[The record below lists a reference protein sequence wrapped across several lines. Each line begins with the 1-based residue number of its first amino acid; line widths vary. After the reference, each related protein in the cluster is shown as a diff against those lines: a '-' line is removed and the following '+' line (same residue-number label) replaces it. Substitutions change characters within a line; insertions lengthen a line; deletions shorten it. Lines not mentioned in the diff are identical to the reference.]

1 VGAITR
7 AVLEGINYFYNPR
20 RIIVIA
26 PREETRILNA
36 LISTYSFKAMGEGG
50 WEINNVTTIAEEDF
64 FLPNFGL
71 TLDDLVAQYDRNRI
85 GDQREPGWWI
95 QQLIKL
101 GAGTQI
107 PGISSVY
114 IVWDGD
120 LIPTRRWKLCEHD
133 ENGMIKYY
141 IAILQGES
149 RSEFNTTQYAQ
160 CMKALTGMVPLE
172 PVEGGTFVAHHMVF
186 HTEYVK
192 EMLDLM
198 AEKTA
203 SSDPWP
209 ILIMSYSR
217 KFFRFSEYKTY
228 ATFMLRYHPEVFNYH
243 ELKLFGDGGLRF
255 REANSVIDEMMKQ
268 FVITNGG
275 LSYSNVNN
283 FVRTNWKSLS
293 GVSNQQCYPAYV
305 QLDHVYGLEGI
316 INLDTLFQQSPT
328 STVFNFENVIDSNSK
343 VSHSSSSCIPF
354 GLIDDDNENSIS
366 SDSDEIMDTSSSD
379 SEVEFDERITSEAS
393 SHYTKSIRINNKVR
407 II

>member
-1 VGAITR
+1 MT
-7 AVLEGINYFYNPR
+7 
-20 RIIVIA
+20 
-26 PREETRILNA
+26 
-36 LISTYSFKAMGEGG
+36 SKYSYKSIGNGG
-50 WEINNVTTIAEEDF
+50 WEINNVETIAEEDF

-107 PGISSVY
+107 PGISPVY

-120 LIPTRRWKLCEHD
+120 LVPTRRWKLCERD
-133 ENGMIKYY
+133 QNGMIKYY

-172 PVEGGTFVAHHMVF
+172 PTEGGTFVAHHMVF
-186 HTEYVK
+186 HTQYIR

-203 SSDPWP
+203 SLEPWP

-228 ATFMLRYHPEVFNYH
+228 ATFMLRHHPEVFNYH

-275 LSYSNVNN
+275 LSYSDVNN
-283 FVRTNWKSLS
+283 FVSVNWKGLS
-293 GVSNQQCYPAYV
+293 GLTNQQCYPAYV

-316 INLDTLFQQSPT
+316 VNLETLFQQSPV
-328 STVFNFENVIDSNSK
+328 SSAFNFDDNNDKLLCN
-343 VSHSSSSCIPF
+343 SSSSCVPF
-354 GLIDDDNENSIS
+354 GLSDDDKQSIS
-366 SDSDEIMDTSSSD
+366 TDSDEIMDTSSSD
-379 SEVEFDERITSEAS
+379 ADESLEMETDERIILQPS
-393 SHYTKSIRINNKVR
+393 SFYTKSIWTNNKVR